1 MSIST
6 VLPRI
11 FTRGCCCCCC
21 FYWVMLPLAATRNS
35 DCVKIDGHYALTP
48 KEIAARHSRNN
59 LDDAHIL
66 YRLIPFLESPTGG
79 IIVAI
84 TLCRKNI
91 QFSNY
96 VPPCLRFLEKKKIN
110 AIYRLNRSI
119 LALIET
125 GCRFRSGIILR
136 AVRKRVNS

>member
-1 MSIST
+1 
-6 VLPRI
+6 
-11 FTRGCCCCCC
+11 
-21 FYWVMLPLAATRNS
+21 MLPLAATRNS

-84 TLCRKNI
+84 TLWKEHPIFKLC
-91 QFSNY
+91 
-96 VPPCLRFLEKKKIN
+96 PPLPPVFPGKKSTP
-110 AIYRLNRSI
+110 SI
-119 LALIET
+119 GSIVQYWLSSKQVVVSGLA
-125 GCRFRSGIILR
+125 S
-136 AVRKRVNS
+136 S